1 MRFLVTQFFLGLFL
15 LVGFVYA
22 EGISPSK
29 YAKLVQKGEKVA
41 LKLCDDKKLLK
52 IKTLAQIKSKKL
64 DDILQ
69 DIDKVNP
76 CVALNS
82 RNKEALAYF
91 IMAGSS
97 VNTATVKGQMEAPK
111 EVKCPVCGMF
121 VAKYPKW
128 AALITE
134 GANTHYFDGVKDMM
148 KFYIFDVD
156 FPYDRSKISNIE
168 VTDFYTLKAIDAKK
182 AFYVVG
188 SDVFGPMGNELIPF
202 LTKDAAENFKNDHAG
217 EQIILFADITP
228 KLVMGLDGLEYP

>member
-1 MRFLVTQFFLGLFL
+1 MIRLFL
-15 LVGFVYA
+15 TLFILSALVYA
-22 EGISPSK
+22 EGISPAK
-29 YAKLVQKGEKVA
+29 YAKLVQKGEKIA
-41 LKLCDDKKLLK
+41 LKLCDETKLSH
-52 IKTLAQIKSKKL
+52 IKSKTVGE
-64 DDILQ
+64 IIQ
-69 DIDKVNP
+69 EIDTVNP
-76 CVALNS
+76 CLALNS

-91 IMAGSS
+91 LLAGSS
-97 VNTATVKGQMEAPK
+97 ETHSDVKDQMQVPK

-134 GANTHYFDGVKDMM
+134 DTNTHYFDGVKDMM

-202 LTKDAAENFKNDHAG
+202 LSKDAAENFMKDHSG
-217 EQIILFADITP
+217 HQIIMFDEITP
-228 KLVMGLDGLEYP
+228 KLVMGLDGIEYPQQ

>member
-1 MRFLVTQFFLGLFL
+1 MLRFFLVTILFVGL
-15 LVGFVYA
+15 VHA
-22 EGISPSK
+22 EDISAAK
-29 YAKLVQKGEKVA
+29 YAKLVQKGEIVS
-41 LKLCDDKKLLK
+41 LKLCDEEKLLK
-52 IKTLAQIKSKKL
+52 IKSKTVV
-64 DDILQ
+64 DILKE
-69 DIDKVNP
+69 INTVNP
-76 CVALNS
+76 CVSLNS

-91 IMAGSS
+91 LMAGSS
-97 VNTATVKGQMEAPK
+97 ASVSGLKGQMQVPK

-134 GANTHYFDGVKDMM
+134 GGNTHYFDGVKDMM

-156 FPYDRSKISNIE
+156 FPYDRTKISNME

-202 LTKDAAENFKNDHAG
+202 LTKDAAQNFMSDHSG
-217 EQIILFADITP
+217 DKVILFDDITP

>member
-1 MRFLVTQFFLGLFL
+1 MTRFFLTLFL
-15 LVGFVYA
+15 LVGLVYA
-22 EGISPSK
+22 EDISPAK

-41 LKLCDDKKLLK
+41 LKLCDNTKLS
-52 IKTLAQIKSKKL
+52 QIKSKKL
-64 DDILQ
+64 DVILQ
-69 DIDKVNP
+69 DIDTVKP
-76 CVALNS
+76 CIALNK

-91 IMAGSS
+91 LMAGSS
-97 VNTATVKGQMEAPK
+97 DIDANVKGQMEVPK

-134 GANTHYFDGVKDMM
+134 DGNTHYFDGVKDMM

-156 FPYDRSKISNIE
+156 FPYDRTQISNIE

-202 LTKDAAENFKNDHAG
+202 LTKDAAQNFLSDHG
-217 EQIILFADITP
+217 GDQIIMFNEITP

>member
-1 MRFLVTQFFLGLFL
+1 MRFFVTWFFLTLFL
-15 LVGFVYA
+15 LVGLVYA
-22 EGISPSK
+22 EGISPAK

-41 LKLCDDKKLLK
+41 LKLCDNTKLS
-52 IKTLAQIKSKKL
+52 QIKSKKL
-64 DDILQ
+64 DVILQ
-69 DIDKVNP
+69 DIDTVKP
-76 CVALNS
+76 CIALNK

-91 IMAGSS
+91 LMAGSS
-97 VNTATVKGQMEAPK
+97 DIDANVKGQMEVPK

-134 GANTHYFDGVKDMM
+134 DSNTHYFDGVKDMM

-156 FPYDRSKISNIE
+156 FPYDRTQISNIE

-202 LTKDAAENFKNDHAG
+202 LTKDAAQNFLSDHG
-217 EQIILFADITP
+217 GDQIIMFNEITP